1 MGKLKSCATMP
12 VYHDWWDRIQEPK
25 ITCCNEVFLF
35 KQAGIDLNLSVMAIG
50 ATIGIT
56 YAVERMSITNGGRG
70 GRIIT
75 TASAA
80 GLIVRTR
87 PGKGS

>member
-1 MGKLKSCATMP
+1 MRPKLLS
-12 VYHDWWDRIQEPK
+12 V
-25 ITCCNEVFLF
+25 NEVFLF

-80 GLIVRTR
+80 GLIVRNCL
-87 PGKGS
+87 GKSS

>member
-1 MGKLKSCATMP
+1 MRSTLTP
-12 VYHDWWDRIQEPK
+12 FI
-25 ITCCNEVFLF
+25 
-35 KQAGIDLNLSVMAIG
+35 QAGIDLNLSVMAIG

-56 YAVERMSITNGGRG
+56 LAVERMSKTKGGKG

-80 GLIVRTR
+80 GIIVRTFHENES
-87 PGKGS
+87 K

>member
-1 MGKLKSCATMP
+1 
-12 VYHDWWDRIQEPK
+12 
-25 ITCCNEVFLF
+25 
-35 KQAGIDLNLSVMAIG
+35 MAIG

-56 YAVERMSITNGGRG
+56 LAVERMSKSKGGKG

-80 GLIVRTR
+80 GIIVRVFNDNR
-87 PGKGS
+87 VKQHNK

>member
-1 MGKLKSCATMP
+1 MSPKLLSA
-12 VYHDWWDRIQEPK
+12 
-25 ITCCNEVFLF
+25 NEVFHF

-80 GLIVRTR
+80 GLIVRTHL
-87 PGKGS
+87 GKGGAEMTKQANNSRNLPKEV